1 MLKHFWNSLRQARGS
16 RKAGSKRV
24 SVDSNAAI
32 DARVE
37 TMRQAD
43 LSFSAQRFAE
53 ALPLYEKLYA
63 ENAQDSFVILR
74 LGMAYGAS
82 GRLDEAEEFLGRAAQ
97 SHPASGDLLNAQANV
112 AWLRA
117 QWPLAEQ
124 RFRRALEVDPSNAT
138 LWANFG
144 LCLHDAGRLDDA
156 AVALRRA
163 IGIDPHH
170 ADARVNAALVC
181 MDLGDVAAA
190 GAHLQRALEL
200 APDFAEAHTLRAQL
214 LLQREDYAEGWREYE
229 WRFRC
234 GSGRSGEEHVL
245 PRWDGVADA
254 ARTLRIYAEQG
265 LGDQIMFASCFAD
278 VLQRVPHCEVE
289 CDPRLV
295 GLFAR
300 SFPAMRVHAEATQ
313 PDRQW
318 AVVRPDKACQMHCGS
333 LPQLF
338 RRSRADFPRHS
349 GYLKADPEK
358 MADWSGRLSAL
369 GTGLKVGIAWRG
381 GVPRTR
387 QAMRSIPLAQ
397 WLPLLKNNGVQ
408 FVSLQH
414 GACTEELNAI
424 ATGNNIRIA
433 HWQQAVDDCDESA
446 ALISSLDVVITVCGS
461 VVHLAGALGKPTW
474 VLVPACPEWRYLD
487 SGGEMPWYPAVRL
500 FRQSV
505 AGAWQGPFA
514 DIMQRLATAQQ
525 RRQD

>member
-1 MLKHFWNSLRQARGS
+1 MHFWKTLRQAWGTRNAAPERAS
-16 RKAGSKRV
+16 A
-24 SVDSNAAI
+24 DSNAAT
-32 DARVE
+32 DVRVE
-37 TMRQAD
+37 TMRQAEI
-43 LSFSAQRFAE
+43 SFSAQRFAE

-63 ENAQDSFVILR
+63 ENAQDSFVMLR
-74 LGMAYGAS
+74 LGMAYGGS

-97 SHPASGDLLNAQANV
+97 GQPDSVDLLNAQANI

-117 QWPLAEQ
+117 QWLLAEQ
-124 RFRRALEVDPSNAT
+124 RFRRALDVDPANAT

-163 IGIDPHH
+163 IEIDPHH
-170 ADARVNAALVC
+170 TDARVNAALVC
-181 MDLGDVAAA
+181 MDLGDVATA
-190 GAHLQRALEL
+190 GAHLQRVLEF
-200 APDFAEAHTLRAQL
+200 APDFAEAHALRAQL
-214 LLQREDYAEGWREYE
+214 LLQRGDYAEGWREYE

-234 GSGRSGEEHVL
+234 GSGRYREDTIL
-245 PRWDGVADA
+245 PRWAGVADA
-254 ARTLRIYAEQG
+254 ARTLMIYAEQG

-278 VLQRVPHCEVE
+278 VLGRVPHCEVE

-300 SFPAMRVHAEATQ
+300 SFPAMHIHAETAQ
-313 PDRQW
+313 LDRPW
-318 AVVRPDKACQMHCGS
+318 AALRPDKARQMHSGS

-338 RRSRADFPRHS
+338 RRTRADFPGHS
-349 GYLKADPEK
+349 GYLQADPAK
-358 MADWSGRLSAL
+358 IAYWSGRLSDL

-397 WLPLLKNNGVQ
+397 WLPLLKNKDVQ

-414 GACTEELNAI
+414 GSCAEELNAM
-424 ATGNNIRIA
+424 ATENNVRIA
-433 HWQQAVDDCDESA
+433 HWQKAVDDCDETA
-446 ALISSLDVVITVCGS
+446 ALIAALDVVITVCGS
-461 VVHLAGALGKPTW
+461 VVHLAGALGKTTW
-474 VLVPACPEWRYLD
+474 VLVPTCPEWRYLD